1 MTISQP
7 GTSLS
12 GRVRGQVAVVTG
24 AARGQGRAHS
34 LRLAEA
40 GADLV
45 LLDAAH
51 TIETVD
57 YVMPTV
63 GDLEA
68 VAEEVRDLGRRAV
81 VVQADVRD
89 SETVSTGIRDAAEEL
104 GRLDILVANAGV
116 LGAAKPSWE
125 LSLEEWSTVVDINLT
140 GVWTC
145 IRAGLPP
152 MMAAGN
158 GGSVILVSSIAG
170 LRGVPNV
177 ANYAAAKH
185 GLVGLAGSVANEVA
199 EHGIRVNTIHPTN
212 VRTPMI
218 DNPTSAKIFR
228 PDLESPT
235 LDDGTEVLQR
245 INLLPTPWID
255 PEDVSA
261 AVLWLASAES
271 RYVTGAAIPVDAGM
285 LCKYPG

>member
-1 MTISQP
+1 M
-7 GTSLS
+7 TSLS
-12 GRVRGQVAVVTG
+12 SMTQSCGRVQGLVAVVTG

-34 LRLAEA
+34 LRLAAE

-45 LLDAAH
+45 LLDAAE
-51 TIETVD
+51 TIENVD
-57 YVMPTV
+57 YAMPTSL
-63 GDLEA
+63 DLEK
-68 VAEEVRDLGRRAV
+68 VADEVRALGRRAV
-81 VVQADVRD
+81 VVQADVRELD
-89 SETVSTGIRDAAEEL
+89 RVSEGVRHATEQL

-116 LGAAKPSWE
+116 LGPAKPSWE
-125 LSLEEWSTVVDINLT
+125 LSHAEWNTVVDINLT

-145 IRAGLPP
+145 IKATLPL
-152 MMAAGN
+152 MIAAGN
-158 GGSVILVSSIAG
+158 GGSVILISSIAG

-228 PDLESPT
+228 PDLPAPT
-235 LDDGTEVLQR
+235 LDDGVETLQR
-245 INLLPTPWID
+245 INLLPVPWVD
-255 PEDVSA
+255 CEDVSA
-261 AVLWLASAES
+261 AVLWLASDQS
-271 RYVTGAAIPVDAGM
+271 RYVTGATIPVDAGM
-285 LCKYPG
+285 LAKYPG

>member
-34 LRLAEA
+34 LRLAEE

-51 TIETVD
+51 TIETID